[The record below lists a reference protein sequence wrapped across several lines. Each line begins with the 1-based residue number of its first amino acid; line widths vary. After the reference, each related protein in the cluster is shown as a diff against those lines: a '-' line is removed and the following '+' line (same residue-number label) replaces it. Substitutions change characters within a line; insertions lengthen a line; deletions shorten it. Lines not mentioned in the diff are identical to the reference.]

1 MGDAARPFFPWVGGK
16 EKLAPYIYPVF
27 PPHITQYTE
36 VFAGSGSI
44 LLGMEPKKGRLDIYN
59 DLDRNLANLLLC
71 VRERPVALIAELRR
85 RSIQSR
91 TIYKIHQEL
100 LKHEDLHRTFFDCTI
115 RMELEALEER
125 ELFPDQEAEQLRQM
139 VEGRRDL
146 YDVQRAAMYLQN
158 IRGSFSGT
166 AKSFGIKPLQ
176 TEACIPLIE
185 AASRRLEH
193 VVIECKDCFQIIRD
207 EDSDS
212 NLFYCDPPYFQAE
225 KHYQAFRQKDI
236 RRFHVRLWRAL
247 LACRSYVVV
256 SYNDCPFIREL
267 YRDFYILAFRR
278 PNSLAKEQGAEYKEL
293 LITNYDPRPF
303 LNRQLGLFDGQLDK
317 WELDVVHVP
326 GRPLKIVS

>member
-146 YDVQRAAMYLQN
+146 FNVQRAAMYLQN

-236 RRFHVRLWRAL
+236 RRFHVRLWRVL
-247 LACRSYVVV
+247 RSCRSYVVV

-326 GRPLKIVS
+326 RRPLKIVS